1 MINNPHSRLARPGT
15 GRLSRREV
23 LAGLGGLGLLSI
35 LAGLA
40 QGALR
45 FLTPPISQAPPAIV
59 MAGLPANF
67 PPAELTPLAN
77 SPVFIGRDEAGLF
90 ALSAVCTHLGCTVTR
105 TGQELTCPCHGS
117 RFSAQGLNLAG
128 PALRPLP
135 YLALRLNENGQLE
148 VNLAETVSP
157 DFRLAA

>member
-1 MINNPHSRLARPGT
+1 MTHNPNSQLARPGP

-23 LAGLGGLGLLSI
+23 LAGLGGLGLLGI

-45 FLTPPISQAPPAIV
+45 FLTPPVSQVRPAIV
-59 MAGLPANF
+59 LAGDPASF
-67 PPAELTPLAN
+67 PPAQLTPLAD

-105 TGQELTCPCHGS
+105 TGQELACPCHGS
-117 RFSAQGLNLAG
+117 RFSAQGLYLAG
-128 PALRPLP
+128 PAARPLP
-135 YLALRLNENGQLE
+135 HLALRLNENGLLE
-148 VNLAETVSP
+148 VNLAEPVAP